1 MYISQSRP
9 ESSKDVVGFPQLTQ
23 NNQPLTLL
31 LSTIK
36 CAISVGH
43 EVFPGIRFD
52 GNGVGPSCGRGAYL
66 GFNVGWHITGN
77 SELAPKVELA
87 LICGFAVIGLDLAT
101 ENKNSRRNCFVN
113 NMIPQKQ
120 TIIE

>member
-9 ESSKDVVGFPQLTQ
+9 ESSKDVVGFAQLTQ
-23 NNQPLTLL
+23 NIQPLTLL
-31 LSTIK
+31 HSTIK
-36 CAISVGH
+36 CAISHGH
-43 EVFPGIRFD
+43 ELFPGIRFD

-87 LICGFAVIGLDLAT
+87 LICGFAVIGLNLAM
-101 ENKNSRRNCFVN
+101 ENKKNQDKIVLSI
-113 NMIPQKQ
+113 M
-120 TIIE
+120 